1 MSPKTERVTGRDTDR
16 IAELRAL
23 IRHHDERYYVDDRPE
38 IADAEYDA
46 LKRELTTLESAHPE
60 LATSDSPTVRPGG
73 RPAAGFPPLVH
84 VVPMLSLDDVFSR
97 EELAAWLDR
106 VERAVGRV
114 DLVCELKI
122 DGVAVSLT
130 YERGALVRGGT
141 RGDGTIGEDL
151 TRNLRGVRGVRERL
165 ALADP
170 PPLVEVRGE
179 IILPIAAFE
188 QLNRTATGGRAFAN
202 PRNAA
207 AGSLRQKDPTIT
219 ASRGLELVCWG
230 LGAFEP
236 RPTRRHSEELEWI
249 RSAGLPARS
258 EARICSDLAQVGE
271 YLDEWQAKRHSLP
284 FAIDGVVVKVDELRH
299 RAELGATARAPRWAV
314 AYKFPAEERTT
325 RVQRIVV
332 NTGRSGKVTPFAVL
346 EPVAV
351 GGATISLATL
361 SNEDEVRRKDV
372 REGDTVIVRR
382 AGDVRPEVVAPVLAD
397 RPPDSAPWLFP
408 SACPSCGTT
417 LVRKPD
423 EADWRCPNRAACP
436 SQGVQWLDHFA
447 EVMEIDGLGERTAWA
462 LIEAGLV
469 ADPGDLYLLDAE
481 KLRALPG
488 FGARSAEKLVRAIA
502 ASARRPLWRLLV
514 ALNIRHVGPTI
525 ARSLAREFPAL
536 ERMSSATPESL
547 SAIAGLGR
555 TIARSVSEYFA
566 EERNRAMI
574 AKMIGAGVAPETD
587 PRPEGPLAGKTVVLT
602 GTFKSFSR
610 EEAERRAEAAGAA
623 VAGSVSRRT
632 DFVVVGVEPGA
643 TKLDRAR
650 ALGTELIEEE
660 EFVRRLQ
667 ELPRSGAS
675 E

>member
-1 MSPKTERVTGRDTDR
+1 MSQEAER

-23 IRHHDERYYVDDRPE
+23 VRHHDERYYLDDRPE
-38 IADAEYDA
+38 IADAEYDV
-46 LKRELTTLESAHPE
+46 LKRELTTLESANPE
-60 LATSDSPTVRPGG
+60 LVTPDSPTARPGG

-97 EELAAWLDR
+97 EELAAWLER

-122 DGVAVSLT
+122 DGVAISLT
-130 YERGALVRGGT
+130 YEHGALVRGGT

-151 TRNLRGVRGVRERL
+151 TKNLRGVRGVLERL
-165 ALADP
+165 ALAEP
-170 PPLVEVRGE
+170 PALVEVRGE
-179 IILPIAAFE
+179 VILPIAAFE
-188 QLNRTATGGRAFAN
+188 ELNRVTPGARAFAN

-207 AGSLRQKDPTIT
+207 AGSLRQKNAAIS

-230 LGAFEP
+230 LGASEP
-236 RPTRRHSEELEWI
+236 RRSRRHSEELEWL
-249 RSAGLPARS
+249 RAAGLPARS
-258 EARICSDLAQVGE
+258 EARICRDLAQVSA

-284 FAIDGVVVKVDELRH
+284 FAIDGVVVKVDELHH

-325 RVQRIVV
+325 RVLRIVV
-332 NTGRSGKVTPFAVL
+332 NTGRSGKVTPFAML

-361 SNEDEVRRKDV
+361 SNEEEVRRKDV

-382 AGDVRPEVVAPVLAD
+382 AGDVRPEVVAPVLAE
-397 RPPDSAPWLFP
+397 RPVDAVPWQFP
-408 SACPSCGTT
+408 SSCPSCGAT

-469 ADPGDLYLLDAE
+469 SDPGDLYRLDAE
-481 KLRALPG
+481 KLRTLPG
-488 FGARSAEKLVRAIA
+488 FGARSAEKLVRSIA
-502 ASARRPLWRLLV
+502 AAARRPLWRLLV
-514 ALNIRHVGPTI
+514 ALNIRHVGPTV
-525 ARSLAREFPAL
+525 ARSLARAFPSLEAL
-536 ERMSSATPESL
+536 AAAAPEAI
-547 SAIAGLGR
+547 SAIAGIGR

-574 AKMIGAGVAPETD
+574 ANMVAAGVAPEAD
-587 PRPEGPLAGKTVVLT
+587 PRPDGPLAGKTVVLT
-602 GTFKSFSR
+602 GTFHHFSR

-632 DFVVVGVEPGA
+632 DFVVVGAEPGA

-650 ALGTELIEEE
+650 ALGTELIDEE
-660 EFVRRLQ
+660 EFARRLQ
-667 ELPRSGAS
+667 APR
-675 E
+675 